1 MPIDPDTV
9 RQARLR
15 AGLSLAQVA
24 GAELTR
30 QAVHL
35 IETGKVQ
42 PSARSLQLIARRLG
56 VPAHTFLAESAEG
69 EPAQRRAA
77 ELERL
82 CERQRYADVVEL
94 AHRMLVGD
102 PATQTEAVARLYL
115 GRALAQLGRADE
127 ALGHLRRARRLF
139 ETEDPWSA
147 AEAREWEAA
156 ALYVGESRR
165 AAEVAEDALRRYRA
179 LEPRRPAI
187 EARMLE
193 HLGTILIQRFDYF
206 RARQCYEE
214 ALHVAGP
221 VLDLVRL
228 GHIYH
233 GLSRCH
239 ASLGD
244 MRRAIELASRAVA
257 LYAVEN
263 DLRPVP
269 ARMDLPRAENDLS
282 MMLIRDRQL
291 DRAEEFVQSA
301 LAHLDEAGAQ
311 RLRSYLLLT
320 LAEVRQLQRRED
332 EALLL
337 IDQAIGLAERLN
349 EWSALAAAHRQL
361 GEVREER
368 GEHDLADRCFER
380 ALTVLAEAGMT
391 APREECLAAYRGMLE
406 ARGDVDRLERFAG

>member
-1 MPIDPDTV
+1 M

-82 CERQRYADVVEL
+82 CERQRYRDVVEL
-94 AHRMLVGD
+94 AHRLLEGD
-102 PATQTEAVARLYL
+102 RATQMEAVARLYL

-127 ALGHLRRARRLF
+127 AVGHLRRARQLF
-139 ETEDPWSA
+139 EAKDPWSA

-156 ALYVGESRR
+156 ALYVGESPR
-165 AAEVAEDALRRYRA
+165 AEVAEDGLGRYRA

-193 HLGTILIQRFDYF
+193 HLGTILIQRRNYL
-206 RARQCYEE
+206 RAHQCYED

-221 VLDLVRL
+221 VLDLLRL

-291 DRAEEFVQSA
+291 DRAEELVDSA

-311 RLRSYLLLT
+311 RLRGYLLLT
-320 LAEVRQLQRRED
+320 LAEVRQLQRRQD

-337 IDQAIGLAERLN
+337 IDQAIDLAERLN
-349 EWSALAAAHRQL
+349 ERAALAAAHRQL

-368 GEHDLADRCFER
+368 GEHDQADRCFER
-380 ALTVLAEAGMT
+380 ALAVLAEAGT
-391 APREECLAAYRGMLE
+391 TGPREECLAAYRGMLE
-406 ARGDVDRLERFAG
+406 ARGDVDRLERIAG